1 MRTFNPKWMH
11 HHQFV
16 CDCIWKFCFYG
27 WNIRVIF
34 LPLHL
39 CSARVILTLYWAS
52 SVKHVSVIYLILINL
67 SYSINVPPRGLFI
80 QTGYY
85 TFYHHSVISS
95 VWSLLRLYFIC
106 EIVTYIIWVMC
117 LYQMGEQMSNWKTL
131 VYFKQFCCLL

>member
-11 HHQFV
+11 HQAV
-16 CDCIWKFCFYG
+16 CDCIWNFCFHG
-27 WNIRVIF
+27 LKMWVIF

-67 SYSINVPPRGLFI
+67 SYSINVPPGGLFT

-95 VWSLLRLYFIC
+95 VWSLLRLYFIY

>member
-1 MRTFNPKWMH
+1 MTDLFKGQNVQDK
-11 HHQFV
+11 
-16 CDCIWKFCFYG
+16 
-27 WNIRVIF
+27 NL

-95 VWSLLRLYFIC
+95 VWSLLRLYFIY

-117 LYQMGEQMSNWKTL
+117 LYQMGEQMSNWKTRL
-131 VYFKQFCCLL
+131 FWTILLSFIKTVTLYPILW